1 MLTYFVIGAII
12 GILTGVPIGPANVA
26 VIDTAYR
33 HNLLRALA
41 VAFGAALG
49 DCLYA
54 GLGILGVGPLLVRNP
69 SVPPVLYTVSG
80 IVLIVYGILTVRSQ
94 PVQAVPAAKTKDEIS
109 DSQHVLAGF
118 GLGLA
123 LIFMNPAAIVTWVV
137 IVGSYMGSVS
147 DVDGL
152 AAVIGVGAGSLG
164 WFTGVAYLA
173 DHGKR
178 VLGDKAIWITRI
190 VGALLVGYGAF
201 SLGRGAYYFLLHGI
215 G

>member
-1 MLTYFVIGAII
+1 MLTYFLIGAII

-26 VIDTAYR
+26 VIDSAYR

-54 GLGILGVGPLLVRNP
+54 GLGVLGVGPLLVRNP

-80 IVLIVYGILTVRSQ
+80 AVLTVYGIITVRSQ
-94 PVQAVPAAKTKDEIS
+94 PVKAVPTTRKKELAT
-109 DSQHVLAGF
+109 DSQHMLAGF
-118 GLGLA
+118 ALGVA

-137 IVGSYMGSVS
+137 IVGSYMGGVS
-147 DVDGL
+147 ELEGL
-152 AAVIGVGAGSLG
+152 SATLGVGAGSLA

-178 VLGDKAIWITRI
+178 VLGEKAIWITRV
-190 VGALLVGYGAF
+190 VGVLLIGYGLF
-201 SLGRGAYYFLLHGI
+201 SLGRGLYAFFG
-215 G
+215 

>member
-1 MLTYFVIGAII
+1 VLTYFLIGAII

-26 VIDTAYR
+26 VIDSAYR

-54 GLGILGVGPLLVRNP
+54 GLGVLGVGPLLVRNP

-80 IVLIVYGILTVRSQ
+80 AVLTVYGIITVRSQ
-94 PVQAVPAAKTKDEIS
+94 PVKAVPTTRKKELAT
-109 DSQHVLAGF
+109 DSQHMLAGF
-118 GLGLA
+118 ALGVA

-137 IVGSYMGSVS
+137 IVGSYMGGVS
-147 DVDGL
+147 ELEGL
-152 AAVIGVGAGSLG
+152 SATLGVGAGSLA

-178 VLGDKAIWITRI
+178 VLGEKAIWITRV
-190 VGALLVGYGAF
+190 VGVLLIGYGLF
-201 SLGRGAYYFLLHGI
+201 SLGRGLYAFFG
-215 G
+215 